1 MQRLLGVAALVA
13 MTMSGA
19 QAQTFPTKPIHLV
32 SAYASGGP
40 TEFLSRTVGEKAAL
54 RLGQPVLVEARPG
67 ANERIATEY
76 LVRQP
81 ADGYTILLVAVPH
94 ATNPSLFT
102 LTYDTQKEMTGLIQ
116 LVSNTPMITTNPES
130 PYRTMADVIKAAKA
144 APGELTYG
152 SPGNAT
158 GPHLLMEMIG
168 LVTDTQMR
176 HVPFKGDA
184 PALTEL
190 LGNRISVSAN
200 AMISGINYVKS
211 GRLRALGVSSRERS
225 PILPDVPTLVEQ
237 GMTDSVVNGW
247 FGLVMRSATP
257 RPIINRLNADFD
269 AALKLPEVREKILA
283 NGLTPVG
290 GTPEQF
296 TALIRDDTA
305 RWAKVI
311 KTRGIKAE

>member
-1 MQRLLGVAALVA
+1 MA
-13 MTMSGA
+13 GA
-19 QAQTFPTKPIHLV
+19 QAQTFPAKPIHLV

-81 ADGYTILLVAVPH
+81 ADGYTLLLVAVPH

-200 AMISGINYVKS
+200 AMISGINYVRS

-247 FGLVMRSATP
+247 FGLVVRSATP

-269 AALKLPEVREKILA
+269 AALKLPEVRDKILA

-311 KTRGIKAE
+311 KTRGIKAQ